1 MALVVGM
8 FWGVCTAC
16 VHSVPEAESSD
27 GRYHVV
33 VPTNVTATSE
43 QPAVPPATNAAS
55 VNARS
60 PRHREMY
67 EIMPMSDEQRRLM
80 RAQHRGRDLL
90 YDPREFDE
98 PKPAREAPASD
109 IEVRIE

>member
-1 MALVVGM
+1 MALVVGV
-8 FWGVCTAC
+8 FWGMCTAC

-27 GRYHVV
+27 VRSNVV
-33 VPTNVTATSE
+33 VPTNVTAASE
-43 QPAVPPATNAAS
+43 PPATNAAS
-55 VNARS
+55 LNARR

-67 EIMPMSDEQRRLM
+67 EIVPMSDEQRRLM
-80 RAQHRGRDLL
+80 RAQRAGKDLL

-98 PKPAREAPASD
+98 AKPTREAPASD